1 MKHSTLVSLLVASAI
16 LLPGCATTGP
26 REQSGLLIGAT
37 LGSLVG
43 AAASYSGHRDWRH
56 GGDGYST
63 AAIVIG
69 GLVGAAIGGSIGR
82 EMDARDREY
91 AGYALEN
98 VRTGVPSTWRNPDT
112 GYEYEITPTET
123 YQTQSGPCREYTL
136 EAMIGGKPETIYGT
150 ACRQA
155 DGSWKMEQ
163 R

>member
-1 MKHSTLVSLLVASAI
+1 MKARGFVAVLMAGVMMVQ
-16 LLPGCATTGP
+16 GCATTGP

-37 LGSLVG
+37 LGALVG
-43 AAASYSGHRDWRH
+43 AAASHSRHRDWYH

-69 GLVGAAIGGSIGR
+69 GLVGAVVGGAIGR
-82 EMDARDREY
+82 QMDERDQQY

-112 GYEYEITPTET
+112 GHDYQITPTNT
-123 YQTQSGPCREYTL
+123 YESRTGPCREYTL
-136 EAMIGGKPETIYGT
+136 EALIGGETETIYGT
-150 ACRQA
+150 ACRQL
-155 DGSWKMEQ
+155 DGSWKMVE

>member
-1 MKHSTLVSLLVASAI
+1 MIRQILLSVTLAAI
-16 LLPGCATTGP
+16 LTLPGCATTGP

-43 AAASYSGHRDWRH
+43 AAASYSGRRDRYY

-69 GLVGAAIGGSIGR
+69 GLLGAAIGGAIGR
-82 EMDARDREY
+82 EMDVRDREY

-112 GYEYEITPTET
+112 GHEYEITPTET
-123 YQTQSGPCREYTL
+123 YQTATGPCREYTL
-136 EAMIGGKPETIYGT
+136 QAMIGGKMETIYGT
-150 ACRQA
+150 ACRQP
-155 DGSWKMEQ
+155 DGSWKME
-163 R
+163 